1 MLEEYNMTQTTL
13 KIIALYRNNYKKSLH
28 LREIARETKV
38 DVKAVQLQLQKLESM
53 NVLSSNVRGRN
64 KEYTLNQS
72 NIITK
77 YFLSMAEA
85 FTAITYT
92 QKNFTLKKIINQLDP
107 KISDPI
113 ILFGSFAKNTQTKE
127 SDIDLLIITDK
138 KIDRKTI
145 NTISSL
151 VNRDIN
157 IKSATEEQFLNG
169 LRQKDPLIGEVIV
182 DHIVLKGADK
192 ICDILWQ
199 YYADQ

>member
-113 ILFGSFAKNTQTKE
+113 ILFGSFAKNTQTTE

-157 IKSATEEQFLNG
+157 IKSTTEEQFLNG